1 MDDRQKLVL
10 SAFTLGAL
18 QGGLH
23 YMYDNNT
30 FDKQGAAKLLE
41 FLCKQCEL
49 IVYEDANEKEQ

>member
-1 MDDRQKLVL
+1 VL

-23 YMYDNNT
+23 YMHENNT

-41 FLCKQCEL
+41 FLGKQCEL
-49 IVYEDANEKEQ
+49 IIYQDADKKELNEC